1 CLLDV
6 VGADDCHPRRLAHGP
21 VFIKRFVHHV
31 PAVNPS
37 LISPYHSVDMVS
49 HPLEKQVTSD
59 RISLFVFENPIRR
72 LLMPNQRVAYHD
84 HAMPLTKLDI
94 AIGGSEV
101 ENIGLR
107 MYECPLQHVF
117 WRNGVELRLDK
128 FYSAAVF
135 PGNLGAIDG

>member
-1 CLLDV
+1 
-6 VGADDCHPRRLAHGP
+6 
-21 VFIKRFVHHV
+21 
-31 PAVNPS
+31 
-37 LISPYHSVDMVS
+37 

-117 WRNGVELRLDK
+117 WRNGVELCLGK
-128 FYSAAVF
+128 FLFQCEIYRYFGVIVGQYSRSAVH
-135 PGNLGAIDG
+135 